1 MALWFAALSLAL
13 VGAVGIFL
21 LSAIDDVVQ
30 EQVDSALRLRAS
42 RVEREIT
49 TGDDDRLDPQDVQA
63 GLLELAPLEEFSAP
77 GIYVQ
82 VRDGDGRVIAASA
95 NLPRGEL
102 PVTDRLIRAALD
114 DNEGYQTVPVGGE
127 EVRVLAWPV
136 DKTGSVVGV
145 IVVGQSLQLVEATR
159 AGVQRLILI
168 AAGVA
173 MLAAVAGAWWLTARA
188 LRPISDV
195 TRVVQSIAATAHFEQ
210 RVQHAVADDEV
221 GQLVVTFNEMLE
233 RLERTFEVQ
242 REFLA
247 DASHELRG
255 PLMVIRGN
263 LDLLRLGLPEDE
275 RRASVREASEEVERM
290 SRLAADLLFLA
301 AADAKDVV
309 EQEAVRLDQIVAGV
323 WERARHLDVGAHDL
337 HLIRSEPLTVVGD
350 RQRLDQ
356 LVWNL
361 VENALRYT
369 AAGGRVE
376 LELARHDGEAVLRV
390 ADTGPG
396 IPAEHLPRIFERF
409 YRVDRA
415 RSRRNGGTGLGL
427 AIVKSVVEAHGGQVD
442 VASTTAPGQAQGT
455 TFTVR
460 LPAQPAADGPDRSAR
475 RAAGDGPGPRRL
487 RPPTS
492 RPRPRQGVS
501 RARADGL

>member
-1 MALWFAALSLAL
+1 MHSLSRLPIRLRMALWFAALLLAL
-13 VGAVGIFL
+13 VGAIGVFL

-30 EQVDSALRLRAS
+30 EQVDGALRLRAS

-82 VRDGDGRVIAASA
+82 VRDGVGTVIAASA

-102 PVTDRLIRAALD
+102 PVTDELISAALVGD
-114 DNEGYQTVPVGGE
+114 EGFETVPVGAE

-136 DKTGSVVGV
+136 DAAGLVVGV

-159 AGVQRLILI
+159 EGVQRLVLI

-173 MLAAVAGAWWLTARA
+173 MVAAVAGAWWLTARA

-195 TRVVQSIAATAHFEQ
+195 TRVVQSIAATAQFEQ
-210 RVQHAVADDEV
+210 RVEQSVADDEV
-221 GQLVVTFNEMLE
+221 GQLVVTFNQMLE
-233 RLERTFEVQ
+233 RLERTFAAQ

-275 RRASVREASEEVERM
+275 RRASVREASEEVNRM
-290 SRLAADLLFLA
+290 SRLATDLLFLA
-301 AADAKDVV
+301 AADAEEVV
-309 EQEAVRLDQIVAGV
+309 EHEAVRLDAVVSDV
-323 WERARHLDVGAHDL
+323 WERARHLDAGTHELRLD
-337 HLIRSEPLTVVGD
+337 RCEPLTVMGD
-350 RQRLDQ
+350 RRHLDQ
-356 LVWNL
+356 VVWNL

-369 AAGGRVE
+369 PGDGCVR
-376 LELARHDGEAVLRV
+376 LDLARRGGEALLRV
-390 ADTGPG
+390 SDTGVG

-415 RSRRNGGTGLGL
+415 RSRSNGGTGLGL
-427 AIVKSVVEAHGGQVD
+427 AIVKSVVEAHAGQVE
-442 VASTTAPGQAQGT
+442 VSSSAEPGAAQGT

-460 LPAQPAADGPDRSAR
+460 LPAQPASDEPPPFVRSSDRN
-475 RAAGDGPGPRRL
+475 RAASMPSPRVL
-487 RPPTS
+487 
-492 RPRPRQGVS
+492 
-501 RARADGL
+501 